1 LKINESLKCPRCDS
15 ENFEMKH
22 EATYLYTYKIDTANS
37 NNNNNN
43 NDESENLPFLFE
55 NREQTS
61 FKEYIE
67 CHNCGNRYPCS
78 FHKDSQTIDLTIM
91 KKAIRADNVDK
102 TEVLG

>member
-1 LKINESLKCPRCDS
+1 MKINESLKCPKCNS

-22 EATYLYTYKIDTANS
+22 EATYLYTYKIDTTNKA
-37 NNNNNN
+37 
-43 NDESENLPFLFE
+43 NDEEQSENLPFLFE
-55 NREQTS
+55 NRDQTS

-102 TEVLG
+102 PEFFG